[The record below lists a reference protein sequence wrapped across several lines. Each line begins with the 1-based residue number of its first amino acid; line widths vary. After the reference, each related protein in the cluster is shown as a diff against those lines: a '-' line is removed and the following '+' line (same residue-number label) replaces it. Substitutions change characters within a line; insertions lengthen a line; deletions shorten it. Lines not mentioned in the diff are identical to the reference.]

1 MTKLF
6 PEFDRQTELAEVM
19 AYERY
24 GNIVDIQGNLFTVE
38 LPEGV
43 SVTQNEAC
51 FLIVEFDGEKIPLK
65 SEVIKVVRTNAY
77 CQCFEDT
84 LGARIGDEVRFA
96 GLPLF
101 AELGPGLLGSVTDG
115 LQNPLYK
122 LFDKCGVKLQ
132 RGVYLPTLDRD
143 KTWTF
148 TPEVE
153 VDTTVRSGD
162 WLGYVPEGPIRH
174 QIMVPFELRGEYRVK
189 EIAPAGEYTITEVV
203 ARLEDE
209 HGETIE
215 VTMLQHWPIKR
226 PLHLYYGDE
235 PRLKREFP
243 SELMETGFRIVDAL
257 LPVAKG
263 GTFAIPGPFGSGK
276 TVFQQAVARHAA
288 VDIIIVA
295 ACGERA
301 NEAVDVLTE
310 FPELVDPRTNRS
322 LMERTI
328 IICNTSS
335 MPTAARESSL
345 YLAITLGEY
354 FRLMGVNAMVLAD
367 STSRWAQALREMSAR
382 LEEIPGE
389 EAFPVY
395 IAPLIAA
402 LYERAGV
409 DVHPNGARGTLTI
422 GGSVS
427 PAGGNLQ
434 EPVTEAT
441 KAVVWTFLA
450 LSRDLGSRRIF
461 PAIDPRQGMSYTG
474 YIETLRE
481 FFSSDVDPD
490 WVNNVMKIKRAIEA
504 GSKAADDIALM
515 GERNVDDRTYLDY
528 LKGNL
533 IRDVFLVQNSF
544 HEVDAACPLERMSES
559 MKIISDVIEV
569 SERRFESKEDAREF
583 FTRMTDHLFQRN
595 FVPMD
600 DPLYQEL
607 GQKAADMLADA
618 RQQQEAGVES

>member
-1 MTKLF
+1 MTSLF
-6 PEFDRQTELAEVM
+6 PEFDRQTELAEVTK
-19 AYERY
+19 YERY
-24 GNIVDIQGNLFTVE
+24 GNIVDIQGNLFTVD
-38 LPEGV
+38 LPEDEA
-43 SVTQNEAC
+43 VTQNEAC
-51 FLIVEFDGEKIPLK
+51 FLIIEFEGERIPLK
-65 SEVIKVVRTNAY
+65 SEVIKVVRNNAY

-96 GLPLF
+96 GMPLF

-122 LFDKCGVKLQ
+122 PYDKCGIKLQ
-132 RGVYLPTLDRD
+132 RGVYLSTLDRD
-143 KTWTF
+143 KKWSF
-148 TPEVE
+148 TPSASAG
-153 VDTTVRSGD
+153 DTVRAGD

-174 QIMVPFELRGEYRVK
+174 QIMVPFELRDEYSVK
-189 EIAPAGEYTITEVV
+189 EIAPAGEYTITEII

-209 HGETIE
+209 RGEKID
-215 VTMLQHWPIKR
+215 VAMIQRWPIKR
-226 PLHLYYGDE
+226 PLHLYYGDAA
-235 PRLKREFP
+235 RLKREFP
-243 SELMETGFRIVDAL
+243 SELMETGFRIVDAM

-276 TVFQQAVARHAA
+276 TVFQQTVARYAA

-310 FPELVDPRTNRS
+310 FPELVDPRSDRS
-322 LMERTI
+322 LMERTL

-409 DVHPNGARGTLTI
+409 QVHPNGTRGTLTI

-450 LSRDLGSRRIF
+450 LSRELGSRRIF
-461 PAIDPRQGMSYTG
+461 PAIDPRQGMSYSG

-481 FFSSDVDPD
+481 YFTSEIDPD
-490 WVNNVMKIKRAIEA
+490 WTKNVMKIKRAIEA
-504 GSKAADDIALM
+504 GAKAADDIALM
-515 GERNVDDRTYLDY
+515 GERNVDDRTYLDF
-528 LKGNL
+528 LKSNL

-544 HEVDAACPLERMSES
+544 HEVDAACPLDRMGET
-559 MKIISDVIEV
+559 MNVISDALDV
-569 SERRFESKEDAREF
+569 SDARFESKEEARGY
-583 FTRMTDHLFQRN
+583 FTELTNHLFQRN
-595 FVPMD
+595 FVTVD
-600 DPLYQEL
+600 DPSYKEL
-607 GQKAADMLADA
+607 GRKAAEMLADSGQKAD
-618 RQQQEAGVES
+618 AGVES

>member
-1 MTKLF
+1 
-6 PEFDRQTELAEVM
+6 
-19 AYERY
+19 
-24 GNIVDIQGNLFTVE
+24 
-38 LPEGV
+38 
-43 SVTQNEAC
+43 
-51 FLIVEFDGEKIPLK
+51 
-65 SEVIKVVRTNAY
+65 
-77 CQCFEDT
+77 
-84 LGARIGDEVRFA
+84 
-96 GLPLF
+96 
-101 AELGPGLLGSVTDG
+101 
-115 LQNPLYK
+115 
-122 LFDKCGVKLQ
+122 
-132 RGVYLPTLDRD
+132 
-143 KTWTF
+143 
-148 TPEVE
+148 
-153 VDTTVRSGD
+153 
-162 WLGYVPEGPIRH
+162 
-174 QIMVPFELRGEYRVK
+174 
-189 EIAPAGEYTITEVV
+189 
-203 ARLEDE
+203 
-209 HGETIE
+209 
-215 VTMLQHWPIKR
+215 
-226 PLHLYYGDE
+226 
-235 PRLKREFP
+235 
-243 SELMETGFRIVDAL
+243 
-257 LPVAKG
+257 
-263 GTFAIPGPFGSGK
+263 
-276 TVFQQAVARHAA
+276 
-288 VDIIIVA
+288 
-295 ACGERA
+295 
-301 NEAVDVLTE
+301 
-310 FPELVDPRTNRS
+310 
-322 LMERTI
+322 MERTI

-490 WVNNVMKIKRAIEA
+490 WVKNVMKIKRAIEA

-533 IRDVFLVQNSF
+533 IRDMFLVQNSF

-559 MKIISDVIEV
+559 MKIISDAIEV
-569 SERRFESKEDAREF
+569 SEKRFESKEEAREF
-583 FTRMTDHLFQRN
+583 FTHMTDYLFQRN

-600 DPLYQEL
+600 DPSYQEL
-607 GQKAADMLADA
+607 GQKAAEMLADA

>member
-1 MTKLF
+1 MTNLF
-6 PEFDRQTELAEVM
+6 PEFDRQSELTEVEG
-19 AYERY
+19 YERY
-24 GNIVDIQGNLFTVE
+24 GNIIDIQGNLFTVD

-51 FLIVEFDGEKIPLK
+51 FLIVEFEGEKIPLK
-65 SEVIKVVRTNAY
+65 SEVIKVVKNNAY

-122 LFDKCGVKLQ
+122 LYDKCGVKLQ

-143 KTWTF
+143 KKWTF
-148 TPEVE
+148 TPSVAPG
-153 VDTTVRSGD
+153 DAVRSGD

-174 QIMVPFELRGEYRVK
+174 QIMVPFDLRDELLVK
-189 EIAPAGEYTITEVV
+189 EIAPAGDYTIDEVI

-209 HGETIE
+209 RGSTID
-215 VTMLQHWPIKR
+215 VTMVQRWPIKQ
-226 PLHLYYGDE
+226 PLHLFYEDE

-243 SELMETGFRIVDAL
+243 SQLMQTGFRIVDAM

-276 TVFQQAVARHAA
+276 TVFQQAVARYAA

-310 FPELVDPRTNRS
+310 FPELVDPRTDRS
-322 LMERTI
+322 LMERTL

-354 FRLMGVNAMVLAD
+354 FRLMGVDALVLAD

-409 DVHPNGARGTLTI
+409 SIHPNGTRGTLTI

-474 YIETLRE
+474 YLETLSE
-481 FFSSDVDPD
+481 YFTTDVDPD
-490 WVNNVMKIKRAIEA
+490 WVKNVRKIKAAIEA

-515 GERNVDDRTYLDY
+515 GERNVDDRTYLDF
-528 LKGNL
+528 LKSNL
-533 IRDVFLVQNSF
+533 IRDIFLVQNSF
-544 HEVDAACPLERMSES
+544 HEVDASCPLERMGES
-559 MKIISDVIEV
+559 MKIISDALDV
-569 SERRFESKEDAREF
+569 SETRFEDKENAREF
-583 FTRMTDHLFQRN
+583 FTRITNDLFQRN
-595 FVPMD
+595 FVTMD
-600 DPLYQEL
+600 DPSYKEL
-607 GQKAADMLADA
+607 GDNVARMLADLGH
-618 RQQQEAGVES
+618 RTEVGVES

>member
-1 MTKLF
+1 MKDLF
-6 PEFDRQTELAEVM
+6 PEFDRQAGLAEVM

-24 GNIVDIQGNLFTVE
+24 GNIVDIQGNLFTVD
-38 LPEGV
+38 LPEDV

-51 FLIVEFDGEKIPLK
+51 FLIVEFDGETIPLK
-65 SEVIKVVRTNAY
+65 SEVIKVVKTNAY

-96 GLPLF
+96 GIPLF

-122 LFDKCGVKLQ
+122 LHEKCGVKLQ
-132 RGVYLPTLDRD
+132 RGVYLNALDRET
-143 KTWTF
+143 KWEF
-148 TPEVE
+148 TPSVSEG
-153 VDTTVRSGD
+153 DTVRAGD
-162 WLGYVPEGPIRH
+162 WLGYVPEGPVKH
-174 QIMVPFELRGEYRVK
+174 QIMVPFELRDEYRVK
-189 EIAPAGEYTITEVV
+189 EIVSAGNYTITEVI
-203 ARLEDE
+203 ARIEDE

-215 VTMLQHWPIKR
+215 VTMIQRWPIKR
-226 PLHLYYGDE
+226 PLHLYCGDT
-235 PRLKREFP
+235 PLLKREFP
-243 SELMETGFRIVDAL
+243 SELMQTGFRIVDAL

-276 TVFQQAVARHAA
+276 TVFQQAVARYATA
-288 VDIIIVA
+288 DIIIVA

-310 FPELVDPRTNRS
+310 FPELQDPRTGRS
-322 LMERTI
+322 LMERTL

-354 FRLMGVNAMVLAD
+354 FRLMGVDALVLAD

-395 IAPLIAA
+395 IASLIAA

-409 DVHPNGARGTLTI
+409 SVHPNGTRGTLTI

-474 YIETLRE
+474 YLEPLRE
-481 FFSSDVDPD
+481 YFSSQIDPD
-490 WVNNVMKIKRAIEA
+490 WVTNVRKIKRAIEA
-504 GSKAADDIALM
+504 GAKAADDIMLM
-515 GERNVDDRTYLDY
+515 GERNVDDRTYMDY

-544 HEVDAACPLERMSES
+544 HEVDAACPLERMSET
-559 MKIISDVIEV
+559 MKIVCDAIEV
-569 SERRFESKEDAREF
+569 KETRFEGKDEAREF
-583 FTRMTDHLFQRN
+583 FTRLTDHLFQRN
-595 FVPMD
+595 FVVTD
-600 DPLYQEL
+600 DPSYEEL
-607 GQKAADMLADA
+607 GQKATEMLANSS
-618 RQQQEAGVES
+618 RQTEAGAES